1 MIITLL
7 SYKKIMKEF
16 WSYDL
21 NDILK
26 QLNTGEDGLSSRE
39 AQERIDKYGQNI
51 LEERKSSSNI
61 EMFINQF
68 KNPIIIILI
77 FAAVLSIF
85 LKDYS
90 DGIIIL
96 IIIMISAFLSYNHE
110 SKANNAVKKLLSS
123 VSVKSSV
130 LRDGKFE
137 EIDNAMLTVGDII
150 NVKTGDMIP
159 ADCLLI
165 EENSLSMDESSL
177 TGETFPVEKNP
188 QRIPVDTALSNRKN
202 SLWMG
207 THVISGSGKAVI
219 VNPAKDSEFGKITA
233 SLDEKDSDT
242 DFEKGIRN
250 FGNLILHITT
260 LLIGLIFVFNIVLN
274 KSFLESFMFALALSV
289 GLTPQML
296 PAIISVN
303 LSQGAERM
311 AKQGVIVK
319 KLNAIENFGSMTV
332 MCSDKTG
339 TITQG
344 KVKLDAALDCNGK
357 KSDNIY
363 KLAAINSY
371 FQEGYVNPID
381 NAILDANTNDF
392 SKYTKLFEIPYS
404 FKFKLLSVMVRTDR
418 DFSGKNIMVTKG
430 ALTNV
435 LNVCKTY
442 ENSDKTGGG
451 IEEVKSRILDLF
463 DKYSSQGYRVLGL
476 AYKLIED
483 EMDIQKQKAEDMVFV
498 GLLLFIDPLKDD
510 IKDVVAEMNRLGVS
524 LKMITGDNH
533 LIAKNIGRQI
543 GLDPEKILLGEDLD
557 SYSLSHL
564 DKKVLDIDIFAEIS
578 PNQKEKIIMAYK
590 QAGEIVGY
598 MGDGIND
605 SPAIKQADVGVS
617 VNTAADTAKDAAAI
631 VLLQNSL
638 KVLISGINEGRRT
651 FINTLKYIF
660 VATSA
665 NFGNMFSMAGASL
678 FLNFLPLL
686 PKQILLTNLLTDFPS
701 LQIASDSVDE
711 DWLKSPVKWDMKFI
725 KKFMVLFGIIS
736 SVFDYITFAVLLFV
750 FRSNEELFHTGWM
763 LESVISAIVVML
775 IVRTAR
781 PVLVSKPSNRLL
793 IAIVGVAIFLP
804 VIIYSPI
811 NSYLGL
817 VSIPINALMALLGVS
832 LLYALTAEILK
843 KSFYK
848 HNSFSVK

>member
-1 MIITLL
+1 
-7 SYKKIMKEF
+7 MKEF

-21 NDILK
+21 DDILK
-26 QLNTGEDGLSSRE
+26 RLKTNKAGLSSKE
-39 AQERIDKYGQNI
+39 AEERIDKYGQNI
-51 LEERKSSSNI
+51 FEEKKSSSNLSI
-61 EMFINQF
+61 FINQF
-68 KNPIIIILI
+68 KNPIIMILI
-77 FAAVLSIF
+77 FAAILSMF

-96 IIIMISAFLSYNHE
+96 IIIIISAFLSYSHE

-123 VSVKSSV
+123 VSVTSSV
-130 LRDGKFE
+130 LRDGKFG
-137 EIDNAMLTVGDII
+137 EIDNAMLAIGDII

-177 TGETFPVEKNP
+177 TGETFPVEKTIQKLPTN
-188 QRIPVDTALSNRKN
+188 TGLSDRKN

-207 THVISGSGKAVI
+207 THVISGSGMAVI
-219 VNPAKDSEFGKITA
+219 VNLAKDSEFGKITL
-233 SLDEKDSDT
+233 SLNKKDSDT
-242 DFEKGIRN
+242 DFEKGIRD
-250 FGNLILHITT
+250 FGNLILHVTT
-260 LLIGLIFVFNIVLN
+260 LLIGIIFLFNIILN

-303 LSQGAERM
+303 LSQGAKRM
-311 AKQGVIVK
+311 SEQGVIVK

-344 KVKLDAALDCNGK
+344 RVKLDSALDCNGE
-357 KSDNIY
+357 KSDDAS
-363 KLAAINSY
+363 KLASINSY
-371 FQEGYVNPID
+371 FQEGYTNPID
-381 NAILDANTNDF
+381 QAILEANKNDF
-392 SKYTKLFEIPYS
+392 SKYEKIFEIPYS
-404 FKFKLLSVMVRTDR
+404 FESKLLSVVVKTDL
-418 DFSGKNIMVTKG
+418 DFDGRNIMVAKG
-430 ALTNV
+430 ALTSI
-435 LNVCKTY
+435 LNICKTY
-442 ENSDKTGGG
+442 EKSDKTSGY
-451 IEEVKSRILDLF
+451 IEEIRTRILDLF
-463 DKYSSQGYRVLGL
+463 DKYSSQGYRILGV
-476 AYKLIED
+476 AHKFIED
-483 EMDIQKQKAEDMVFV
+483 DIEIKNLRAEDMVFV
-498 GLLLFIDPLKDD
+498 GLLLFMDPLKDD

-524 LKMITGDNH
+524 LKMITGDNS
-533 LIAKNIGRQI
+533 LIAKNIGSQI
-543 GLDPEKILLGEDLD
+543 GLNPEKILLGEELD
-557 SYSLSHL
+557 SYSISQLN
-564 DKKVLDIDIFAEIS
+564 KKVLDIDIFAEIS
-578 PNQKEKIIMAYK
+578 PIQKEKIIMAYK

-617 VNTAADTAKDAAAI
+617 VNTAADTAKDAASI

-638 KVLISGINEGRRT
+638 SVLVSGISEGRRT

-678 FLNFLPLL
+678 FLSFLPLL

-711 DWLKSPVKWDMKFI
+711 DWLKSPVKWDTKFI
-725 KKFMVLFGIIS
+725 KKFMILFGIIS
-736 SVFDYITFAVLLFV
+736 SVFDYITFALLLFI
-750 FRSNEELFHTGWM
+750 FKADERLFHTGWL
-763 LESVISAIVVML
+763 LESIISAMVVML

-781 PVLVSKPSNRLL
+781 PVFASKPSNKLL
-793 IAIVGVAIFLP
+793 IAIMGVAVVLF

-811 NSYLGL
+811 SSYLGL
-817 VSIPINALMALLGVS
+817 IALPIKILISLLGVS

-843 KSFYK
+843 NFFYK
-848 HNSFSVK
+848 HSFSRK

>member
-1 MIITLL
+1 
-7 SYKKIMKEF
+7 MKEF
-16 WSYDL
+16 WTYESKDM
-21 NDILK
+21 LK
-26 QLNTGEDGLSSRE
+26 KLNTDENGLSSRE
-39 AQERIDKYGQNI
+39 AEERTDKYGQNI

-77 FAAVLSIF
+77 FAAFLSIF
-85 LKDYS
+85 LKDYT

-96 IIIMISAFLSYNHE
+96 IIIMISSLLSYSHE

-123 VSVKSSV
+123 VSVTSSV

-150 NVKTGDMIP
+150 KVKTGDMIP
-159 ADCLLI
+159 ADCLII
-165 EENSLSMDESSL
+165 EANSLSMDESSL
-177 TGETFPVEKNP
+177 TGETFPVEKNN
-188 QRIPVDTALSNRKN
+188 QKVSADTVLSNRKN

-207 THVISGSGKAVI
+207 THVISGSGRAVI
-219 VNPAKDSEFGKITA
+219 VNLAKDSEFGKITA
-233 SLDEKDSDT
+233 SLGEKDSAT
-242 DFEKGIRN
+242 DFEKGIKS
-250 FGNLILHITT
+250 FGNLILHVTT
-260 LLIGLIFVFNIVLN
+260 FLIGLIFVFNIFLN
-274 KSFLESFMFALALSV
+274 KPFLESFMFALALSV

-303 LSQGAERM
+303 LSQGAKRM
-311 AKQGVIVK
+311 SEQGVIVK

-344 KVKLDAALDCNGK
+344 KVKLDGALDCNGN

-363 KLAAINSY
+363 RLAAINSY
-371 FQEGYVNPID
+371 FQEGYANPID
-381 NAILDANTNDF
+381 SAILDTRTDDF
-392 SKYTKLFEIPYS
+392 SNYEKLSEIPYS
-404 FKFKLLSVMVRTDR
+404 FETKLLSVIVRTDR
-418 DFSGKNIMVTKG
+418 NSSVRNIMVTKG

-435 LNVCKTY
+435 LDVCKTY
-442 ENSDKTGGG
+442 ENSDNSVGN
-451 IEEVKSRILDLF
+451 IEDVKSQILDMF
-463 DKYSSQGYRVLGL
+463 DKYSSQGYRVLGV

-483 EMDIQKQKAEDMVFV
+483 DADVKIQKAEDMIFT

-533 LIAKNIGRQI
+533 LIAKNIGAQI
-543 GLDPEKILLGEDLD
+543 GLNPGKILLGDELD
-557 SYSLSHL
+557 SYSISQLN
-564 DKKVLDIDIFAEIS
+564 KKVLDIDIFAEIS

-617 VNTAADTAKDAAAI
+617 VNTAADTAKDAASI
-631 VLLQNSL
+631 VLLKNSL

-660 VATSA
+660 IATSA

-686 PKQILLTNLLTDFPS
+686 PKQILLTNLMTDFPS

-711 DWLKSPVKWDMKFI
+711 EWIKHPVKWDMKFI
-725 KKFMVLFGIIS
+725 KKFMILFGIIS
-736 SVFDYITFAVLLFV
+736 SVFDYMTFAVLLFI
-750 FRSNEELFHTGWM
+750 FKANEETFHTGWM
-763 LESVISAIVVML
+763 LESIISAMVVMI

-781 PVLVSKPSNRLL
+781 PVFASRPNSKLL
-793 IAIVGVAIFLP
+793 IAIVGVAVALLA
-804 VIIYSPI
+804 IIYSPI
-811 NSYLGL
+811 NIYLGL
-817 VSIPINALMALLGVS
+817 ISLPIKLLLALLGVS
-832 LLYALTAEILK
+832 LIYALTAEILK
-843 KSFYK
+843 KSFYE
-848 HNSFSVK
+848 HNSFSKK

>member
-61 EMFINQF
+61 GMFINQF

-476 AYKLIED
+476 AYKLVED

-557 SYSLSHL
+557 SYSLSRL
-564 DKKVLDIDIFAEIS
+564 NNIFAEIS

-617 VNTAADTAKDAAAI
+617 VNTAADTAKDAASI

-736 SVFDYITFAVLLFV
+736 SVFDYITFAVLLFI
-750 FRSNEELFHTGWM
+750 FRSNEGLFHTGWM
-763 LESVISAIVVML
+763 LESIISAIVVML

-804 VIIYSPI
+804 VIIYIPI

>member
-1 MIITLL
+1 
-7 SYKKIMKEF
+7 MKEF

-21 NDILK
+21 NDILR
-26 QLNTGEDGLSSRE
+26 QLNTGKDGLSSRE
-39 AQERIDKYGQNI
+39 AEGRIDKYGQNI

-159 ADCLLI
+159 ADCLII

-188 QRIPVDTALSNRKN
+188 QRISADTALSNRKN

-219 VNPAKDSEFGKITA
+219 VNLAKDSEFGKITA

-242 DFEKGIRN
+242 DFEKGIRD
-250 FGNLILHITT
+250 FGNLILHVTT

-303 LSQGAERM
+303 LSQGAKRM
-311 AKQGVIVK
+311 SEQGVIVK

-344 KVKLDAALDCNGK
+344 KVKLDAALDRNGK
-357 KSDNIY
+357 KSDNIC

-371 FQEGYVNPID
+371 FQEGYANPID
-381 NAILDANTNDF
+381 KAILDANTNDF
-392 SKYTKLFEIPYS
+392 SKYEKLFEIPYS
-404 FKFKLLSVMVRTDR
+404 FEFKLLSVMVKTDR
-418 DFSGKNIMVTKG
+418 DFSGRNIMVTKG

-435 LNVCKTY
+435 LDVCKTY
-442 ENSDKTGGG
+442 ESSDKTGGG

-476 AYKLIED
+476 AYKFIED
-483 EMDIQKQKAEDMVFV
+483 GTDIQKQKAEDMVFA
-498 GLLLFIDPLKDD
+498 GLLLFIDPLKGD

-533 LIAKNIGRQI
+533 LIAKNIGSQI

-557 SYSLSHL
+557 SYSLSQL
-564 DKKVLDIDIFAEIS
+564 NKKVLDIDIFAEIS

-617 VNTAADTAKDAAAI
+617 VNTAADTAKDAASI

-686 PKQILLTNLLTDFPS
+686 PKQILLTYLLTDFPS

-711 DWLKSPVKWDMKFI
+711 DWLKRPVKWDMKFI
-725 KKFMVLFGIIS
+725 KKFMVLFGITS
-736 SVFDYITFAVLLFV
+736 SVFDYMTFAVLLFI
-750 FRSNEELFHTGWM
+750 FKADEGLFHTGWM
-763 LESVISAIVVML
+763 LESIISAMVVML

-793 IAIVGVAIFLP
+793 IAIMGVAVVLLA
-804 VIIYSPI
+804 IIYSPI

-817 VSIPINALMALLGVS
+817 IDLPIKALLALLGVS
-832 LLYALTAEILK
+832 FLYALTAEILK

-848 HNSFSVK
+848 HNSFSGK

>member
-1 MIITLL
+1 
-7 SYKKIMKEF
+7 MKEF

-21 NDILK
+21 DDILK
-26 QLNTGEDGLSSRE
+26 RLKTNKAGLSSKE
-39 AQERIDKYGQNI
+39 AEERIDKYGQNI
-51 LEERKSSSNI
+51 FEEKKSSSNLGI
-61 EMFINQF
+61 FINQF
-68 KNPIIIILI
+68 KSPIIMILI
-77 FAAVLSIF
+77 FAAILSMF

-96 IIIMISAFLSYNHE
+96 IIIMISAFLSYSHE

-130 LRDGKFE
+130 LRDGKLE
-137 EIDNAMLTVGDII
+137 EIDNAMLAIGDII

-177 TGETFPVEKNP
+177 TGETFPVEKTIQKLPAN
-188 QRIPVDTALSNRKN
+188 TGLSDRKN

-207 THVISGSGKAVI
+207 THVISGSGMAVI
-219 VNPAKDSEFGKITA
+219 VNLAKDSEFGKITL
-233 SLDEKDSDT
+233 SLDKKDSDT
-242 DFEKGIRN
+242 DFEKGIRD
-250 FGNLILHITT
+250 FGNLILHVTT
-260 LLIGLIFVFNIVLN
+260 LLIGIIFLFNIILN

-303 LSQGAERM
+303 LSQGAKRM
-311 AKQGVIVK
+311 SEQGVIVK

-344 KVKLDAALDCNGK
+344 RVKLDSALDCNGE
-357 KSDNIY
+357 KSDNVS

-371 FQEGYVNPID
+371 FQEGYTNPID
-381 NAILDANTNDF
+381 QAILEANKNDF
-392 SKYTKLFEIPYS
+392 SKYEKIFEIPYS
-404 FKFKLLSVMVRTDR
+404 FESKLLSVVVKTDL
-418 DFSGKNIMVTKG
+418 DFDCRNIMVTKG
-430 ALTNV
+430 ALTSI
-435 LNVCKTY
+435 LNICKTY
-442 ENSDKTGGG
+442 EKSDKTSGY
-451 IEEVKSRILDLF
+451 IEEIRTRILDLF
-463 DKYSSQGYRVLGL
+463 DKYSSQGYRILGL
-476 AYKLIED
+476 AYKFIED
-483 EMDIQKQKAEDMVFV
+483 DIEIKNLRAEDMVFV
-498 GLLLFIDPLKDD
+498 GLLLFMDPLKDD

-524 LKMITGDNH
+524 LKMITGDNS
-533 LIAKNIGRQI
+533 LIAKNIGSQI
-543 GLDPEKILLGEDLD
+543 GLNPEKILLGEELD
-557 SYSLSHL
+557 SYSISQLN
-564 DKKVLDIDIFAEIS
+564 KKVLDIDIFAEIS

-617 VNTAADTAKDAAAI
+617 VNTAADTAKDAASI

-638 KVLISGINEGRRT
+638 KVLVSGISEGRRT

-678 FLNFLPLL
+678 FLSFLPLL

-711 DWLKSPVKWDMKFI
+711 DWLKSPVKWDTKFI
-725 KKFMVLFGIIS
+725 KKFMILFGIIS
-736 SVFDYITFAVLLFV
+736 SVFDYITFALLLFT
-750 FRSNEELFHTGWM
+750 FKADERLFHTGWL
-763 LESVISAIVVML
+763 LESIISAMVVML

-781 PVLVSKPSNRLL
+781 PVFTSKPSNKLL
-793 IAIVGVAIFLP
+793 IAISGVAVVLF
-804 VIIYSPI
+804 VIVYSPI
-811 NSYLGL
+811 SSYLGL
-817 VSIPINALMALLGVS
+817 IALPIKVLISLLGVS

-843 KSFYK
+843 KFFYK
-848 HNSFSVK
+848 YNSFSRK

>member
-1 MIITLL
+1 MKDFWTYESKDML
-7 SYKKIMKEF
+7 KK
-16 WSYDL
+16 
-21 NDILK
+21 
-26 QLNTGEDGLSSRE
+26 LNTDENGLSSRE
-39 AQERIDKYGQNI
+39 AEKRIDKYGQNI
-51 LEERKSSSNI
+51 LEERRSSSNL

-77 FAAVLSIF
+77 FAAFLSIF
-85 LKDYS
+85 LKDYT

-96 IIIMISAFLSYNHE
+96 IIIMISSLLSYSHE

-123 VSVKSSV
+123 VSVTSSV

-150 NVKTGDMIP
+150 KVKTGDMIP
-159 ADCLLI
+159 ADCLII
-165 EENSLSMDESSL
+165 EANSLSMDESSL
-177 TGETFPVEKNP
+177 TGETFPVEKKN
-188 QRIPVDTALSNRKN
+188 QKVSADTVLSNRKN

-207 THVISGSGKAVI
+207 THVISGSGRAVI
-219 VNPAKDSEFGKITA
+219 VNLAKDSEFGKITA
-233 SLDEKDSDT
+233 SLGEKDSAT
-242 DFEKGIRN
+242 DFEKGIKS
-250 FGNLILHITT
+250 FGNLILHVTT
-260 LLIGLIFVFNIVLN
+260 FLIGLIFVFNIFLN
-274 KSFLESFMFALALSV
+274 KPFLESFMFALALSV

-303 LSQGAERM
+303 LSQGAKRM
-311 AKQGVIVK
+311 SEQGVIVK

-344 KVKLDAALDCNGK
+344 KVKLDGALDCNGN

-363 KLAAINSY
+363 RLAAINSY
-371 FQEGYVNPID
+371 FQEGYANPID
-381 NAILDANTNDF
+381 SAILDTRTDDF
-392 SKYTKLFEIPYS
+392 SNYEKLSEIPYS
-404 FKFKLLSVMVRTDR
+404 FETKLLSVIVRTDR
-418 DFSGKNIMVTKG
+418 NSSVRNIMVTKG

-435 LNVCKTY
+435 LDVCKTY
-442 ENSDKTGGG
+442 ENSDNSVGN
-451 IEEVKSRILDLF
+451 IEDVKSQILDMF
-463 DKYSSQGYRVLGL
+463 DKYSSQGYRVLGV

-483 EMDIQKQKAEDMVFV
+483 DADAKIQKVEEMIFA

-533 LIAKNIGRQI
+533 LIAKNIGAQI
-543 GLDPEKILLGEDLD
+543 GLNPVKILLGNELD
-557 SYSLSHL
+557 SYSLSQL
-564 DKKVLDIDIFAEIS
+564 NKKVLDIDIFAEIS

-617 VNTAADTAKDAAAI
+617 VNTAADTAKDAASI

-660 VATSA
+660 IATSA

-686 PKQILLTNLLTDFPS
+686 PKQILLTNLMTDFPS

-711 DWLKSPVKWDMKFI
+711 DWLKRPVKWDMKFI

-736 SVFDYITFAVLLFV
+736 SVFDYLTFAVLLFV
-750 FRSNEELFHTGWM
+750 FKANEGLFHTGWM
-763 LESVISAIVVML
+763 LESIISAMVVMI

-781 PVLVSKPSNRLL
+781 PVFVSRPSNKLL
-793 IAIVGVAIFLP
+793 IAIICVAAALLA
-804 VIIYSPI
+804 IIYSPI
-811 NSYLGL
+811 NMYLGL
-817 VSIPINALMALLGVS
+817 ISLPIKLLLALLGVS
-832 LLYALTAEILK
+832 LIYALTAEILK

-848 HNSFSVK
+848 HNSFSGI

>member
-1 MIITLL
+1 
-7 SYKKIMKEF
+7 MKEF

-21 NDILK
+21 DDILK
-26 QLNTGEDGLSSRE
+26 RLKTNKSGLSSKE
-39 AQERIDKYGQNI
+39 AEERIDKYGQNI
-51 LEERKSSSNI
+51 FDEKKSSSKLGI
-61 EMFINQF
+61 FINQF
-68 KNPIIIILI
+68 KSPIIMILI
-77 FAAVLSIF
+77 FAAILSMF

-96 IIIMISAFLSYNHE
+96 IIIMISAFLSYSHE

-130 LRDGKFE
+130 LRDGNFE
-137 EIDNAMLTVGDII
+137 EIDNAMLTIGDII
-150 NVKTGDMIP
+150 NIKTGDMIP

-177 TGETFPVEKNP
+177 TGETFPVEKIIQKLPCN
-188 QRIPVDTALSNRKN
+188 TGLSDRKN

-207 THVISGSGKAVI
+207 THVISGSGMAVI
-219 VNPAKDSEFGKITA
+219 VNLAKDSEFGKITL
-233 SLDEKDSDT
+233 SLNKKDSDT
-242 DFEKGIRN
+242 DFEKGIRD
-250 FGNLILHITT
+250 FGNLILHVTT
-260 LLIGLIFVFNIVLN
+260 LLIGIIFLFNIILN

-303 LSQGAERM
+303 LSQGAKRM
-311 AKQGVIVK
+311 SEQGVIVK

-344 KVKLDAALDCNGK
+344 RVNLDSALDCNGE
-357 KSDNIY
+357 KSDNVS

-371 FQEGYVNPID
+371 FQEGYTNPID
-381 NAILDANTNDF
+381 QSILEANKNDF
-392 SKYTKLFEIPYS
+392 SKYEKIFEIPYS
-404 FKFKLLSVMVRTDR
+404 FESKLLSVIVKTEL
-418 DFSGKNIMVTKG
+418 DFDGRNIMVTKG
-430 ALTNV
+430 ALTSI
-435 LNVCKTY
+435 LNICKTY
-442 ENSDKTGGG
+442 EKSDKSSGD
-451 IEEVKSRILDLF
+451 IEEVRTHILDLF
-463 DKYSSQGYRVLGL
+463 DKYSSQGYRILGL
-476 AYKLIED
+476 AYKFIED
-483 EMDIQKQKAEDMVFV
+483 DIETKNQRAEDMVFV
-498 GLLLFIDPLKDD
+498 GLLLFMDPLKDD

-524 LKMITGDNH
+524 LKMITGDNS
-533 LIAKNIGRQI
+533 LIAKNIGSQI
-543 GLDPEKILLGEDLD
+543 GLNPEKILLGEELD
-557 SYSLSHL
+557 SYSISQLN
-564 DKKVLDIDIFAEIS
+564 KKVLDIDIFAEIS

-617 VNTAADTAKDAAAI
+617 VNTAADTAKDAASI

-638 KVLISGINEGRRT
+638 KVLVSGISEGRRT

-678 FLNFLPLL
+678 FLSFLPLL

-711 DWLKSPVKWDMKFI
+711 DWLKSPVKWDTKFI
-725 KKFMVLFGIIS
+725 KKFMILFGIIS
-736 SVFDYITFAVLLFV
+736 SVFDYITFALLLFI
-750 FRSNEELFHTGWM
+750 FKADERLFHTGWL
-763 LESVISAIVVML
+763 LESIISAMVVML

-781 PVLVSKPSNRLL
+781 PVFASKPSNKLL
-793 IAIVGVAIFLP
+793 IAIMGVAVVLF
-804 VIIYSPI
+804 VIVYSPI
-811 NSYLGL
+811 SSYLGL
-817 VSIPINALMALLGVS
+817 IALPIKVLISLLGVS

-843 KSFYK
+843 KFFYK
-848 HNSFSVK
+848 YNSFSRK

>member
-1 MIITLL
+1 
-7 SYKKIMKEF
+7 
-16 WSYDL
+16 
-21 NDILK
+21 
-26 QLNTGEDGLSSRE
+26 
-39 AQERIDKYGQNI
+39 
-51 LEERKSSSNI
+51 
-61 EMFINQF
+61 
-68 KNPIIIILI
+68 
-77 FAAVLSIF
+77 
-85 LKDYS
+85 
-90 DGIIIL
+90 
-96 IIIMISAFLSYNHE
+96 
-110 SKANNAVKKLLSS
+110 
-123 VSVKSSV
+123 
-130 LRDGKFE
+130 
-137 EIDNAMLTVGDII
+137 
-150 NVKTGDMIP
+150 
-159 ADCLLI
+159 
-165 EENSLSMDESSL
+165 MDESSL

-188 QRIPVDTALSNRKN
+188 QRISADTALSNRKN

-219 VNPAKDSEFGKITA
+219 VNLAKDSEFGKITA

-242 DFEKGIRN
+242 DFEKGIRD
-250 FGNLILHITT
+250 FGNLILHVTT
-260 LLIGLIFVFNIVLN
+260 LLIGLIFVFNIILD
-274 KSFLESFMFALALSV
+274 KPFLESFMFALALSV

-303 LSQGAERM
+303 LSQGAKRM
-311 AKQGVIVK
+311 SEQGVIVK

-357 KSDNIY
+357 KSDNIC

-371 FQEGYVNPID
+371 FQEGYANPID
-381 NAILDANTNDF
+381 KAILDANTNDF
-392 SKYTKLFEIPYS
+392 SKYEKLFEIPYS
-404 FKFKLLSVMVRTDR
+404 FEFKLLSVMVRTDR
-418 DFSGKNIMVTKG
+418 DFSGRNIMVTKG

-435 LNVCKTY
+435 LDVCKTY
-442 ENSDKTGGG
+442 ESSDKTGGG

-476 AYKLIED
+476 AYKFIED
-483 EMDIQKQKAEDMVFV
+483 GTDIQKQKAEDMVFA

-533 LIAKNIGRQI
+533 LIAKNIGSQI
-543 GLDPEKILLGEDLD
+543 GLDPEKVLLGEDLD
-557 SYSLSHL
+557 SYSLSQL
-564 DKKVLDIDIFAEIS
+564 NKKVLDIDIFAEIS

-617 VNTAADTAKDAAAI
+617 VNTAADTAKDAASI

-711 DWLKSPVKWDMKFI
+711 DWLKRPVKWDMKFI
-725 KKFMVLFGIIS
+725 KKFMVLFGITS
-736 SVFDYITFAVLLFV
+736 SVFDYMTFAVLLFI
-750 FRSNEELFHTGWM
+750 FKADEGLFHTGWM
-763 LESVISAIVVML
+763 LESIISAMVVML

-793 IAIVGVAIFLP
+793 IAIMGVAVVLLA
-804 VIIYSPI
+804 IIYSPI

-817 VSIPINALMALLGVS
+817 IDLPIKALLALLGVS
-832 LLYALTAEILK
+832 FLYALTAEILK

-848 HNSFSVK
+848 HNSFSGK